1 MDQCCTWHIAI
12 QGFLSSFATLWH
24 RFSNNFHFHF
34 HHQRTRC
41 GASWSNATISV
52 DAADFLTFHWRCPR
66 RRSSAASVAA
76 AAAAVISPVALCA
89 VPVDGTVDNDCVSLN
104 RPPTRLAI
112 NLDDDLLSSSFS
124 SFFSDYYL
132 MCYFSHYYSYDL
144 HRARRVNWIRE
155 GDEVDEDMTYRSN
168 QEWDRL
174 KLSMQFLWT
183 LFFFTLLLLSI
194 QKVEV
199 EMDMSYRSKQEWELV
214 IDINYRCI
222 FSCHFFSSLLFRLS
236 IQTDKEMNVGHA
248 RTLHFY

>member
-1 MDQCCTWHIAI
+1 M
-12 QGFLSSFATLWH
+12 
-24 RFSNNFHFHF
+24 
-34 HHQRTRC
+34 
-41 GASWSNATISV
+41 
-52 DAADFLTFHWRCPR
+52 
-66 RRSSAASVAA
+66 
-76 AAAAVISPVALCA
+76 
-89 VPVDGTVDNDCVSLN
+89 
-104 RPPTRLAI
+104 
-112 NLDDDLLSSSFS
+112 
-124 SFFSDYYL
+124 
-132 MCYFSHYYSYDL
+132 
-144 HRARRVNWIRE
+144 
-155 GDEVDEDMTYRSN
+155 DEDMTYRSN

-174 KLSMQFLWT
+174 KLSMHFLWT